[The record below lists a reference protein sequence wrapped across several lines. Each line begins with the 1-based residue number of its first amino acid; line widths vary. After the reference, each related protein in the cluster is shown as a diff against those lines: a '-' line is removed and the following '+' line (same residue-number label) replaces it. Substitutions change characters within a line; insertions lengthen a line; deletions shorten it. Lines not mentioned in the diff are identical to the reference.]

1 MTDYERFGEYQASE
15 RGSSWGLGITLLLI
29 GLGAGALTALLL
41 APRSGVQ
48 TRRILRR
55 KYEDTLD
62 AINERSGE
70 WRERGADWVDKARD
84 LAGKASD
91 AAEYARDKVT
101 PLARKR

>member
-15 RGSSWGLGITLLLI
+15 RGSSWGLGITFLLI

-41 APRSGVQ
+41 APRTGAQ

-55 KYEDTLD
+55 KYEDALEN
-62 AINERSGE
+62 INERKE
-70 WRERGADWVDKARD
+70 DLRERGADWVDKARD

-91 AAEYARDKVT
+91 AAEYAREKVT